1 MRHAIA
7 LAVLLTTSASLA
19 EGLFKVGREFAPF
32 EKKRY
37 SVRKGALNRPISP
50 YKVFFYVQTSGN
62 QTERKLS
69 LIVTVGRPSTRHT
82 KTNQKLPGQT
92 TPYTT
97 YWQIR
102 DDDGSVKRQWEP
114 HFRNITRSR
123 PGDDYLTTIYSLP
136 ESDLKQSHLLLYF
149 EDIDGDG
156 KRDDVTFDL
165 DMTGFDWSS
174 TSRLIA
180 KPIVQ

>member
-1 MRHAIA
+1 MKYAIA
-7 LAVLLTTSASLA
+7 LAVLLTSSTSFA
-19 EGLFKVGREFAPF
+19 EGLFKSGREFASF
-32 EKKRY
+32 EKQRY
-37 SVRKGALNRPISP
+37 SVKKEDLNTPVSK
-50 YKVFFYVQTSGN
+50 YKAYFYVQTSGN

-82 KTNQKLPGQT
+82 KTNQKQSGQV
-92 TPYTT
+92 TPYMT

-114 HFRNITRSR
+114 HFRNRTRSR

-136 ESDLKQSHLLLYF
+136 EPDLKQSHLLLYF

-165 DMTGFDWSS
+165 DMTGFDWSP
-174 TSRLIA
+174 TARLIA
-180 KPIVQ
+180 MPIVQ